1 MFAQGVNLKSRRGY
15 YFAKQEQAFFKDS
28 VIVLMDRGMTLFADS
43 LVYDAKQ
50 ERVRFTGPTSIQEN
64 DLEIYTEKG
73 YHDVKTENSYFG
85 NYPRYRRGSQ
95 MAEAENIYYNSKEGT
110 IGLKTIQRCFL

>member
-1 MFAQGVNLKSRRGY
+1 
-15 YFAKQEQAFFKDS
+15 
-28 VIVLMDRGMTLFADS
+28 MT
-43 LVYDAKQ
+43 KQ

-85 NYPRYRRGSQ
+85 NYPRYRRGTQ
-95 MAEAENIYYNSKEGT
+95 MAEAENVIIIRKKVLSD
-110 IGLKTIQRCFL
+110 LRLMF